1 MEGTLTTDSVM
12 FRIFSPDIAIDLG
25 TANTLVYTKGRG
37 ICLNEPSMV
46 AIREDGSQ
54 RRVVAIGAEAKKMLG
69 RTPEGIKVLRPMRA
83 GVIADFETA
92 GTMLDYFLRAAEQKR
107 FSLIKPRIVVG
118 IPASITEVEKRAIRD
133 SGQNV
138 GAREVR
144 LIDEAMA
151 AALGCGLPVT
161 EPVGSLIVD
170 IGGGTTD
177 IAVISL
183 KDIIYAN
190 SLRLGGDAM
199 DEAIIQYVRRE
210 HRVLI
215 GEATAELIKMTIGT
229 VHPKGDKQEVQVKGR
244 SLTDGHPATITI
256 SAREVRIALEDVMSS
271 IITGVRSAL
280 EAVPPEVA
288 GDIVEYGICLTGGGA
303 LIGNIALRFAEEFK
317 LPIHVPDDPL
327 TAVVMGA
334 GKCLD
339 NEELYRE
346 LLF

>member
-1 MEGTLTTDSVM
+1 M
-12 FRIFSPDIAIDLG
+12 FRIFAPDLAIDLG
-25 TANTLVYTKGRG
+25 TANTLVYAKGQG

-46 AIREDGSQ
+46 AIKEDGNQ
-54 RRVVAIGAEAKKMLG
+54 KKVVAIGAEAKKMLG
-69 RTPEGIKVLRPMRA
+69 RTPEGIRVLRPMRA
-83 GVIADFETA
+83 GVIADFDIA
-92 GTMLDYFLRAAEQKR
+92 SAMLDHFLRAANQRR
-107 FSLIKPRIVVG
+107 FCLVKPRIVIG

-133 SGQNV
+133 SGQSV

-151 AALGCGLPVT
+151 AALGCGLPIT

-183 KDIIYAN
+183 KDVIFAN
-190 SLRLGGDAM
+190 SLRVGGDAF

-215 GEATAELIKMTIGT
+215 GETTAEVIKTTIGS
-229 VHPKGDKQEVQVKGR
+229 VHSKGDSQQITIRGR
-244 SLTDGHPATITI
+244 SLTDGHPAEVTITGKE
-256 SAREVRIALEDVMSS
+256 ARYALEDVMSG
-271 IITGVRSAL
+271 ILGGIRSAL

-303 LIGNIALRFAEEFK
+303 LLNHIGLRFQEEFK
-317 LPIHVPDDPL
+317 LNIHVAEDPL

-334 GKCLD
+334 GRCLD
-339 NEELYRE
+339 NAELYRD